1 MAPQKKLFNYFRN
14 HRFLLLLV
22 FLVAGIALPPYFRN
36 DATSNL
42 LASII
47 FSLVIL
53 SGLYAFGKSARFLKA
68 IAGIFLLAIIA
79 TWISFFQSGDSVFKL
94 TRVIFFVIVFGTL
107 LIKTL
112 ISIGRAGEIDLNTII
127 SSLAGYMLIGY
138 IGGFVAIA
146 ISIGYPESF
155 NIPGPVMTFEG
166 IYYSFV
172 TMTTLGYGDITPV
185 GPQARSL
192 SILLSITGPMYI
204 AILIA
209 KLVGKY
215 SSQKSVG

>member
-1 MAPQKKLFNYFRN
+1 
-14 HRFLLLLV
+14 
-22 FLVAGIALPPYFRN
+22 
-36 DATSNL
+36 
-42 LASII
+42 
-47 FSLVIL
+47 
-53 SGLYAFGKSARFLKA
+53 
-68 IAGIFLLAIIA
+68 
-79 TWISFFQSGDSVFKL
+79 
-94 TRVIFFVIVFGTL
+94 
-107 LIKTL
+107 
-112 ISIGRAGEIDLNTII
+112 
-127 SSLAGYMLIGY
+127 
-138 IGGFVAIA
+138 
-146 ISIGYPESF
+146 
-155 NIPGPVMTFEG
+155 MTFEG